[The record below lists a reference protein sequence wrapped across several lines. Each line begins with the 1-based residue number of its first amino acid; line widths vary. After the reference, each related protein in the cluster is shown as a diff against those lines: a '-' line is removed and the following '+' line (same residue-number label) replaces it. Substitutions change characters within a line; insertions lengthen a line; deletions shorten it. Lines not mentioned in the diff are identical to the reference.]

1 MDIIVDDTATAMAEL
16 LTLPLP
22 ERPEALTRLLNAFD
36 STAARLNMDLVQMHH
51 QAGGFRVDREDPRY
65 LPALRM
71 MTDAGVWGRMREAL
85 EAAWRLQKAAV
96 PGIRHHDVPVRAVLV
111 LGNPDDE
118 HLMKRIGGYYGM
130 SGGSPVLFV
139 VAWPTPE
146 NLQQIAHCA
155 VHEMHHYIRHANVEW
170 NPATVTVG
178 EHVISEGLAEAFV
191 RELGGPGALGVY
203 TRAVSGQA
211 LDDAYA
217 KITAAVGLQGMHNLT
232 PYVLGDATA
241 ERMGQTPVGIPDMA
255 GYAVG
260 LRIVDAHLAATGLT
274 AAESTILPTTEI
286 LANAG
291 VTVAA

>member
-1 MDIIVDDTATAMAEL
+1 MDIVVDDTATAMAEL
-16 LTLPLP
+16 LTLPLS
-22 ERPEALTRLLNAFD
+22 ERPEALTKLLNAFD
-36 STAARLNMDLVQMHH
+36 STAARLNMDLVAMHH
-51 QAGGFRVDREDPRY
+51 RAGGFRVDREDPRY

-71 MTDAGVWGRMREAL
+71 MTDAGLWRRMREAL
-85 EAAWRLQKAAV
+85 EAAWAHQKAAV
-96 PGIRHHDVPVRAVLV
+96 PGIRHRDEPVRAVLV

-146 NLQQIAHCA
+146 NLEQIAYCA

-178 EHVISEGLAEAFV
+178 DHVVSEGLAEAFV
-191 RELGGPGALGVY
+191 REVGGPAAVGAY
-203 TRAVSGQA
+203 TRAVTGEA

-217 KITAAVGLQGMHNLT
+217 TIAAAIDLQGMQHLT

-241 ERMGQTPVGIPDMA
+241 KAMGQTPAGVPDMA
-255 GYAVG
+255 GYGVG
-260 LRIVDAHLAATGLT
+260 LRIVDAHLAKTGLT
-274 AAESTILPTTEI
+274 AAQSTVLPAAEI

-291 VTVAA
+291 VTTAG